1 MTSDSKDELQCPVG
15 EQDCL
20 WLDEVRELR
29 GRVERLEE
37 LVSRDP
43 LTHLYNLRHL
53 QELLPVVLERT
64 RRSHRPAA
72 LIMLDLDHFK
82 RVNDTWG
89 HEVGNIALK
98 ETARIL
104 CQQVRIVDTVCR
116 YGGEEFMIVL
126 PDTGLR
132 GAVRIAE
139 RIRTRIAE
147 KPIEHTQGSFHMTAS
162 MGVDIHMPQDE
173 RGPDAFIDAVD
184 KLLYRAKESGRNRVC
199 HRDFSEVE
207 IEAGV
212 SHDERAALRGLF
224 SEKD

>member
-1 MTSDSKDELQCPVG
+1 MTSDSKEKLHCPVG
-15 EQDCL
+15 EQDCP
-20 WLDEVRELR
+20 WLDEVQDLR
-29 GRVERLEE
+29 GRVDRLEE

-53 QELLPVVLERT
+53 RELLPVVLERT
-64 RRSHRPAA
+64 RRNHRPAA
-72 LIMLDLDHFK
+72 LIMVDLDHFK

-89 HEVGNIALK
+89 HEVGNVALK

-132 GAVRIAE
+132 EAVRIAE
-139 RIRTRIAE
+139 RIRTGIE
-147 KPIEHTQGSFHMTAS
+147 KKAIEHAQGSFHMTAS

-173 RGPDAFIDAVD
+173 RGPEAFIESVD
-184 KLLYRAKESGRNRVC
+184 RQLYRAKESGRNRVC
-199 HRDFSEVE
+199 HPDFAEVGKE
-207 IEAGV
+207 TGV
-212 SHDERAALRGLF
+212 SPDEKGALMDLF
-224 SEKD
+224 RKD